1 MADIK
6 DIRGLLKEAYKKKI
20 KPITIDGVGVLHL
33 RPMSA
38 LLRVDIAEEIRKREG
53 REEQSGVMRLNLE
66 LACRLIRE
74 CLADEY
80 GARVFAAETTVEA
93 ICDEIDAD
101 MIGLIANEIF
111 RNVRD
116 SDASAEKNLLPSPSG
131 DSPTA

>member
-1 MADIK
+1 MA

-20 KPITIDGVGVLHL
+20 KPLTVDGVGILHL

-53 REEQSGVMRLNLE
+53 HESENGMMRLNLE

-74 CLADEY
+74 CLADES
-80 GARVFAAETTVEA
+80 GSRVFPAETPVEA

-101 MIGLIANEIF
+101 TIGLIANEIF

-116 SDASAEKNLLPSPSG
+116 SDASAEKNLLPSQSG